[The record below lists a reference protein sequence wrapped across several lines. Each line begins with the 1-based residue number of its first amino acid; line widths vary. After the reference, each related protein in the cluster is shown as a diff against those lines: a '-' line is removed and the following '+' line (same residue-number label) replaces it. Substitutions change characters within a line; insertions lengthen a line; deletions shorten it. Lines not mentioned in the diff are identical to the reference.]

1 MPSASTRD
9 RTTTAKRADEL
20 IQELPFQWNVQG
32 VIFLICGLAFMFD
45 AWNVLLPTYL
55 LPLLA
60 RSGWH
65 LSNAQLGWLGT
76 IGLIGMSIGSFF
88 WGTMAD
94 IVGRKPAFIWTLL
107 IYSFCSVLSAA
118 SPNYAVLLGTRFVT
132 GIGLGGCVP
141 VLFSI
146 IAEFMPRSLRGT
158 MLTATDVWWPL
169 GGTLNGL
176 IAVLLLHFENWRL
189 LLLIMALPALL
200 AFWAASAIPES
211 PLYLLRRGRVAEA
224 HAVIAD
230 LVRRT
235 GGDIGAGILPEPEI
249 GKSQT
254 PFLTFFRQFSD
265 IWTWNWRVTLA
276 VWSILTFNFVLYLG
290 AITWLPSILVNS
302 GYPMYRA
309 YTFTVWVTAAGI
321 VGTLCASLL
330 VERVGRKW
338 VIVLP
343 GILAGIALVIFTLRI
358 DDPRSARFWLL
369 LFGFTIE
376 LVLPASY
383 CYAAEVY
390 PTLLRGTGFGWASTS
405 SRVFTGIMPVIFG
418 AWLWPVFGL
427 TNTFVAITAL
437 VIAGNLWLAA
447 VGPETKGRVLK

>member
-1 MPSASTRD
+1 MSLSSTRE
-9 RTTTAKRADEL
+9 RTTTARRADEL
-20 IQELPFQWNVQG
+20 IQELPFRWNVQG

-55 LPLLA
+55 IPLLA

-107 IYSFCSVLSAA
+107 IYSSCSVLSAA

-176 IAVLLLHFENWRL
+176 VAVLLLHFENWRL

-200 AFWAASAIPES
+200 AFWAASGIPES

-235 GGDIGAGILPEPEI
+235 GGDSGAGILPEPEI

-276 VWSILTFNFVLYLG
+276 VWSIMTFNFVLYLG
-290 AITWLPSILVNS
+290 AVTWLPSILVNS

-309 YTFTVWVTAAGI
+309 YTFTAWVTAAGI

-330 VERVGRKW
+330 VEQVGRKW

-358 DDPRSARFWLL
+358 GDPRSARFWLL

-427 TNTFVAITAL
+427 TNTFVSITAL

-447 VGPETKGRVLK
+447 VGPETKGRVLR